1 MSAKQAK
8 KDRKEKK
15 LNESD
20 KEKLERWGK
29 TTDFNLVKP
38 FGPNVGFFK
47 APSEVLKT
55 LIELTD
61 KVLEDENRVDWGN
74 NLVGQVKEEPWVSN
88 EMLKEAG
95 IYQYLNMM
103 LYNYVWNS
111 LSREGHELEKLEV
124 HLDHMWVVS
133 QYAGEYN
140 PVHFHTYCDLS
151 SVMWLKIPEME
162 DRLKSKKLP
171 EYKTQRDGHIE
182 FIYKTACP
190 TGLEKGSMSFL
201 PEEGQ
206 MAIFPS
212 NLLHTVYPFE
222 GLGERRSV
230 AFNSHWNAILKNGKM
245 FDKAMRPP
253 SDQNHEDYKKTLKSK
268 GEVSGFAERKQR
280 SLNSGDSEAKNEV

>member
-1 MSAKQAK
+1 MSAKNK
-8 KDRKEKK
+8 KKERKEKK
-15 LNESD
+15 LNESESD
-20 KEKLERWGK
+20 RMERWTK
-29 TTDFNLVKP
+29 DTNFNLLKP
-38 FGPNVGFFK
+38 FGPSMGLIQS
-47 APSEVLKT
+47 PSEVLDKM
-55 LIELTD
+55 IKITD
-61 KVLEDENRVDWGN
+61 KILEDENRIDWGN
-74 NLVGQVKEEPWVSN
+74 NLVGNVKEEPWVSN
-88 EMLKEAG
+88 EDLKEAG
-95 IYQYLNMM
+95 VYHFFQAM

-111 LSREGHELEKLEV
+111 LTREGHELEKLEV

-162 DRLKSKKLP
+162 DRLKTKKLP
-171 EYKTQRDGHIE
+171 EYKTQRDGMIE

-190 TGLEKGSMSFL
+190 GGLEKGSMSFL

-245 FDKAMRPP
+245 FDKAMRAP
-253 SDQNHEDYKKTLKSK
+253 SDQNNEEYKKTLKSK
-268 GEVSGFAERKQR
+268 GEVSGFAKRKQG
-280 SLNSGDSEAKNEV
+280 SLDSGDSEEKNES

>member
-1 MSAKQAK
+1 M
-8 KDRKEKK
+8 
-15 LNESD
+15 
-20 KEKLERWGK
+20 
-29 TTDFNLVKP
+29 
-38 FGPNVGFFK
+38 
-47 APSEVLKT
+47 
-55 LIELTD
+55 IELTD
-61 KVLEDENRVDWGN
+61 KVLEDDNRIDWGN
-74 NLVGQVKEEPWVSN
+74 NLVGNVKEEPWVSN
-88 EMLKEAG
+88 EDLKEAG
-95 IYQYLNMM
+95 VYHFFQAM

-111 LSREGHELEKLEV
+111 LTREGHELEKLEV

-162 DRLKSKKLP
+162 DRLKTKKLP
-171 EYKTQRDGHIE
+171 EYKTQRDGMIE

-190 TGLEKGSMSFL
+190 GGLEKGSMSFL

-230 AFNSHWNAILKNGKM
+230 AFNSHWNAQLKNGKI

-253 SDQNHEDYKKTLKSK
+253 HDQNNEEYQKTLRSK
-268 GEVSGFAERKQR
+268 GEISGFAKRKQG
-280 SLNSGDSEAKNEV
+280 SPDSGASEKENES

>member
-1 MSAKQAK
+1 M
-8 KDRKEKK
+8 
-15 LNESD
+15 
-20 KEKLERWGK
+20 
-29 TTDFNLVKP
+29 FNVP
-38 FGPNVGFFK
+38 P
-47 APSEVLKT
+47 EVLKT
-55 LIELTD
+55 LIKLTD
-61 KVLEDENRVDWGN
+61 KILEDENRVDWGN

-88 EMLKEAG
+88 EILKEAG
-95 IYQYLNMM
+95 IYQYLSMM

-111 LSREGHELEKLEV
+111 LTRDGHELEKLEV

-140 PVHFHTYCDLS
+140 PIHFHTYCDLS

-171 EYKTQRDGHIE
+171 EYKMQRDGMIE
-182 FIYKTACP
+182 FVYKTACP
-190 TGLEKGSMSFL
+190 TGLEKGSISFL
-201 PEEGQ
+201 PTEGQ

-253 SDQNHEDYKKTLKSK
+253 KNQDHEEYKKSLKSK
-268 GEVSGFAERKQR
+268 GEVSGFAKRKQR
-280 SLNSGDSEAKNEV
+280 SLSSGASEEENKS